1 MASTNLTVD
10 WWCQINV
17 IIMTTIESIQKR
29 LEAVIVGSCVFNKN
43 DIAEAIKNFYV
54 VFCNEVV
61 LTEDDIL
68 IISYDDVILKFKL
81 TWEQVGP
88 RYTLKAMKLL

>member
-1 MASTNLTVD
+1 
-10 WWCQINV
+10 
-17 IIMTTIESIQKR
+17 MTTIESIKRR
-29 LEAVIVGSCVFNKN
+29 LENVIVGSCVFNKQ

-54 VFCNEVV
+54 IFCNEVI

-68 IISYDDVILKFKL
+68 IINYDDVILKFQL

-88 RYTLKAMKLL
+88 RYTLKVMRLL

>member
-1 MASTNLTVD
+1 
-10 WWCQINV
+10 
-17 IIMTTIESIQKR
+17 MTTIESIKKR
-29 LEAVIVGSCVFNKN
+29 LENVIVGSCVFNKQ

-68 IISYDDVILKFKL
+68 IISYDDVILKFQL

-88 RYTLKAMKLL
+88 RYTLKEMKLI

>member
-1 MASTNLTVD
+1 
-10 WWCQINV
+10 
-17 IIMTTIESIQKR
+17 MTTIESIKKR
-29 LEAVIVGSCVFNKN
+29 LETVIVGSCIFNKQ

-54 VFCNEVV
+54 VFCNDIT

-68 IISYDDVILKFKL
+68 IIEYDDIILKFQL

-88 RYTLKAMKLL
+88 RYTLKAIKLI

>member
-1 MASTNLTVD
+1 
-10 WWCQINV
+10 
-17 IIMTTIESIQKR
+17 MTTIESIQKR
-29 LEAVIVGSCVFNKN
+29 LEAVIVGSCVFSKQ

-54 VFCNEVV
+54 VFCNEVI

-68 IISYDDVILKFKL
+68 IINYDDVILKFQL

-88 RYTLKAMKLL
+88 RYTLKVMRLL